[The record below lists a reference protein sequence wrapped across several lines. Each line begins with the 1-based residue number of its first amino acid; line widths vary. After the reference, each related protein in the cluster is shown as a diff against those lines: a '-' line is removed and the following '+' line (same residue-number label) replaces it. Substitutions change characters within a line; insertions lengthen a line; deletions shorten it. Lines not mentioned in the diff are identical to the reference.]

1 MIISSLN
8 HQVSTYLENTNY
20 YYYSFN
26 YEFYNGYKTLF
37 VNRIVNIITFPID
50 IIHYLGGNF
59 LSKVFIELPQ
69 IIYYSPYI
77 LYYGLH
83 NLLESI
89 DNYLYDL
96 YTPNNR

>member
-37 VNRIVNIITFPID
+37 V
-50 IIHYLGGNF
+50 
-59 LSKVFIELPQ
+59 
-69 IIYYSPYI
+69 IYFNYI
-77 LYYGLH
+77 YIYIY
-83 NLLESI
+83 N
-89 DNYLYDL
+89 
-96 YTPNNR
+96 